1 MSKHILV
8 VANQTIGGAT
18 LLDLVKERAKEEDT
32 SFTLVVPM
40 TRPRSGYVI
49 YDDAVRESAQVRL
62 DLTLSYLRGEDVV
75 ASGELGDEDPY
86 TATLDAIDE
95 YKPDEVIISTLP
107 QSSSGWLRRDL
118 IERIQDATEAPVT
131 HVISDVNEEGL
142 PFQVTLVI
150 ANVTAGR
157 GDLRTRMKEL
167 AAETDDMLFIVVV
180 PLQAHGDG
188 RAAAVA
194 RARLGNTLDKMR
206 REGLLVAG
214 MVGDPDPYTAAMNAL
229 QFYKVSRIIVST
241 LPVTRSGWLR
251 ADLISRLRKAS
262 NIEVEHIVAE
272 QQSDEQADPAAATDG
287 PR

>member
-1 MSKHILV
+1 MAKHILV
-8 VANQTIGGAT
+8 VANQTIGGAK
-18 LLDLVKERAKEEDT
+18 LLDLVRERAKEPDT

-49 YDDAVRESAQVRL
+49 YDDAVRDSAQVRL

-95 YKPDEVIISTLP
+95 YRPDEVIISTLP
-107 QSSSGWLRRDL
+107 SSSSGWLRRDL
-118 IERIQDATEAPVT
+118 IERIQDSTGIPVT
-131 HVISDVNEEGL
+131 HVVSDMDAEGL
-142 PFQVTLVI
+142 PFKVTLVV

-157 GDLRTRMKEL
+157 GTLRARMKEV
-167 AAETDDMLFIVVV
+167 ASEDRDMLFIVVV
-180 PLQAHGDG
+180 PLQSHGDG

-194 RARLGNTLDKMR
+194 RARLGNTLDRMR

-214 MVGDPDPYTAAMNAL
+214 MIGDPDPYTATVNAL
-229 QFYKVSRIIVST
+229 QFYRVSRIIIST

-251 ADLISRLRKAS
+251 ADLISRVRKAS
-262 NIEVEHIVAE
+262 NIEVEHVVAE
-272 QQSDEQADPAAATDG
+272 AEPAGKAT
-287 PR
+287 

>member
-8 VANQTIGGAT
+8 VANQTIGGAK
-18 LLDLVKERAKEEDT
+18 LLDLVRERAKVPDT

-49 YDDAVRESAQVRL
+49 YDDAVRDSAQVRL

-95 YKPDEVIISTLP
+95 YHPDEVIISTLP
-107 QSSSGWLRRDL
+107 ETSSGWLRRDL
-118 IERIQDATEAPVT
+118 IERIQDTTGVPVT
-131 HVISDVNEEGL
+131 HVVSDMDAEGL
-142 PFQVTLVI
+142 PFNVTLVV

-157 GDLRTRMKEL
+157 GTLRARMKEI
-167 AAETDDMLFIVVV
+167 AAETEDMLFIVVV

-194 RARLGNTLDKMR
+194 RARLGNTLDRMR

-214 MVGDPDPYTAAMNAL
+214 MIGDPDPYTATMNAL
-229 QFYKVSRIIVST
+229 QFYRVSRIVIST
-241 LPVTRSGWLR
+241 LPATKSGWMR
-251 ADLISRLRKAS
+251 ADLISRVRKAS

-272 QQSDEQADPAAATDG
+272 APADVTS
-287 PR
+287 

>member
-1 MSKHILV
+1 MPHILV
-8 VANQTIGGAT
+8 VANQTIGGAK
-18 LLDLVKERAKEEDT
+18 LLNLVEERAKAPDT

-49 YDDAVRESAQVRL
+49 YDEAVRESAQVRL

-86 TATLDAIDE
+86 IATLDAIDE
-95 YKPDEVIISTLP
+95 YHPDEVIISTLP

-118 IERIQDATEAPVT
+118 IERIQDAAAVPVT
-131 HVISDVNEEGL
+131 HVISDMDADGL
-142 PFQVTLVI
+142 PFKVTLVI

-157 GDLRTRMKEL
+157 GTLRARMKEI
-167 AAETDDMLFIVVV
+167 AAESKDMLFLVIV

-194 RARLGNTLDKMR
+194 RARLGNTVDRMR

-214 MVGDPDPYTAAMNAL
+214 MIGDPDPYTATMNAL
-229 QFYKVSRIIVST
+229 QFYRVERVIIST
-241 LPVTRSGWLR
+241 LPATRSGWMR
-251 ADLISRLRKAS
+251 ADLISRVRKAS

-272 QQSDEQADPAAATDG
+272 RDGAEAA
-287 PR
+287 R

>member
-1 MSKHILV
+1 MAKHILV
-8 VANQTIGGAT
+8 VANQTIGGAS
-18 LLDLVKERAKEEDT
+18 LLNLVQERAKQPDT

-49 YDDAVRESAQVRL
+49 YDDAVRDSAQVRL

-107 QSSSGWLRRDL
+107 SSSSGWLRRDL
-118 IERIQDATEAPVT
+118 IERIQDGTGVPVT
-131 HVISDVNEEGL
+131 HVISDMDAEGL
-142 PFQVTLVI
+142 PFQVTLVV

-157 GDLRTRMKEL
+157 GDLRARMKEV
-167 AAETDDMLFIVVV
+167 AAESDDMLFIVVV

-214 MVGDPDPYTAAMNAL
+214 MVGDPDPYTATMNAL
-229 QFYKVSRIIVST
+229 QFYRVSRIIIST

-251 ADLISRLRKAS
+251 ADLLTRVRKAS
-262 NIEVEHIVAE
+262 NIKVEHIVAE
-272 QQSDEQADPAAATDG
+272 HPAEVS
-287 PR
+287 P

>member
-8 VANQTIGGAT
+8 VANQTIGGAK
-18 LLDLVKERAKEEDT
+18 LLDLVKERAKQDDDT

-49 YDDAVRESAQVRL
+49 YDDAVRDSAQVRL

-75 ASGELGDEDPY
+75 ASGELGDEDPF

-95 YKPDEVIISTLP
+95 YHPDEVIISTLP

-118 IERIQDATEAPVT
+118 IERIEDSCGVPVT
-131 HVISDVNEEGL
+131 HVVSDMETEGL
-142 PFQVTLVI
+142 PFQVTLVV
-150 ANVTAGR
+150 ANVTSGR
-157 GDLRTRMKEL
+157 GVLRKRMKEI

-180 PLQAHGDG
+180 PLQSRGDG

-194 RARLGNTLDKMR
+194 RARLGNTLDRMR

-214 MVGDPDPYTAAMNAL
+214 MIGDPDPYTATMNAL
-229 QFYKVSRIIVST
+229 QFYRVSRIIIST
-241 LPVTRSGWLR
+241 LPVSKSGWLR
-251 ADLISRLRKAS
+251 ADLIGRVRKAS

-272 QQSDEQADPAAATDG
+272 AQPAEVG
-287 PR
+287 G

>member
-8 VANQTIGGAT
+8 VANQTIGGAK
-18 LLDLVKERAKEEDT
+18 LLDLVRERAKEPET

-49 YDDAVRESAQVRL
+49 YDDAVRDSAQVRL
-62 DLTLSYLRGEDVV
+62 DVTLSYLRGVDVV
-75 ASGELGDEDPY
+75 AGGELGDEDPY

-95 YKPDEVIISTLP
+95 YQPDEVIISTLP
-107 QSSSGWLRRDL
+107 SASSGWLRRDL
-118 IERIQDATEAPVT
+118 IERIQDSTGVPVT
-131 HVISDVNEEGL
+131 HVVSDMDAEGL
-142 PFQVTLVI
+142 PFKVTLVV

-157 GDLRTRMKEL
+157 GTLRARMKEI
-167 AAETDDMLFIVVV
+167 AAAADDMLFIVVV

-194 RARLGNTLDKMR
+194 RARLGNTLDRMR

-214 MVGDPDPYTAAMNAL
+214 MIGDPDPYTATMNAL
-229 QFYKVSRIIVST
+229 QFYRVSRIIIST
-241 LPVTRSGWLR
+241 LPVTRSGWMR
-251 ADLISRLRKAS
+251 ADLISRVSKAS

-272 QQSDEQADPAAATDG
+272 APAEVG
-287 PR
+287 P

>member
-8 VANQTIGGAT
+8 VANQTIGGAK
-18 LLDLVKERAKEEDT
+18 LLDLVRERAKAPDT

-49 YDDAVRESAQVRL
+49 YDDAVRDSAQVRL

-75 ASGELGDEDPY
+75 AGGELGDEDPY

-95 YKPDEVIISTLP
+95 YHPDEVIISTLP
-107 QSSSGWLRRDL
+107 SASSGWLRRDL
-118 IERIQDATEAPVT
+118 IERIQDTTGVPVT
-131 HVISDVNEEGL
+131 HVVSDMDAEGL
-142 PFQVTLVI
+142 PFNVTLVV

-157 GDLRTRMKEL
+157 GTLRARMKEI
-167 AAETDDMLFIVVV
+167 AAETEDMLFIVVV
-180 PLQAHGDG
+180 PLQSHGDG

-194 RARLGNTLDKMR
+194 RARLGNTLDRMR

-214 MVGDPDPYTAAMNAL
+214 MIGDPDPYTATMNAL
-229 QFYKVSRIIVST
+229 QFYRVSRIVIST
-241 LPVTRSGWLR
+241 LPVTKSGWMR
-251 ADLISRLRKAS
+251 ADLISRVRKAA

-272 QQSDEQADPAAATDG
+272 APADVTS
-287 PR
+287 